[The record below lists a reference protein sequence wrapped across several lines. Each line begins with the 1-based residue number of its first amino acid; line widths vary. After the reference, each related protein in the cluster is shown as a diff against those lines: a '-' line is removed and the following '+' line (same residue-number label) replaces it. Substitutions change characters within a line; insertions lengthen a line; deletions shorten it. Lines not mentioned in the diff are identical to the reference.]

1 MPRKSTTPNKNT
13 AGDNSIV
20 INGNV
25 SNSNIIIGD
34 NSSLTASVPPQQ
46 PEKLSVSAPQ
56 SVVESESRNSNLIPF
71 LCYAKENSTPV
82 REFRQR
88 LKAETWI
95 DPWFD
100 EEDILPGKCGRN
112 V

>member
-46 PEKLSVSAPQ
+46 PEKLPVSAPQ
-56 SVVESESRNSNLIPF
+56 SVVESES
-71 LCYAKENSTPV
+71 
-82 REFRQR
+82 
-88 LKAETWI
+88 
-95 DPWFD
+95 
-100 EEDILPGKCGRN
+100 
-112 V
+112 